1 MISAVRDHKGSRTG
15 AHRCAHTQRENT
27 RLLAVQDYKSRGSEV
42 TSAPVSVFI
51 LPSQTGDR
59 GAGVGVNKFTGKWR
73 KKR

>member
-1 MISAVRDHKGSRTG
+1 MRSHTKGKIQGFLLCRTIK
-15 AHRCAHTQRENT
+15 AE
-27 RLLAVQDYKSRGSEV
+27 GSEV

-73 KKR
+73 EKR